1 MAVGNASSFAPD
13 AAKAE
18 ASAKEIFRLLDRVPA
33 IDSESTDG
41 DTLSQV
47 KKRVV
52 KSTVVGSFINFFCKY
67 INKKLYFIIKKNV
80 TKHRNIL

>member
-47 KKRVV
+47 KK
-52 KSTVVGSFINFFCKY
+52 NE
-67 INKKLYFIIKKNV
+67 
-80 TKHRNIL
+80 

>member
-1 MAVGNASSFAPD
+1 VNIPFYQPQWDVIFLHCYHVPRAFSAIIFGGMAVGNASSFAPD

-47 KKRVV
+47 KK
-52 KSTVVGSFINFFCKY
+52 NE
-67 INKKLYFIIKKNV
+67 
-80 TKHRNIL
+80 